1 MQLLGVKREEGG
13 GGGVLKEDLVSKK
26 LENLVQNQDQ
36 DGDREQNQQDY
47 EDVGDKEEIEEEHI
61 KQQLQTAY
69 SHYGKTLLE
78 RASAKASG
86 GMDWLRKGLGTVT
99 GTQKVY
105 EWLQTRVEDESFVKC
120 LEDAREANN
129 LSYSSKTK
137 SSSPP
142 ALKQVEKE
150 VLAQAHQGSESESE
164 SERRLNGQEA
174 EGLSEGWE
182 LVEKEEVLDAM
193 ALFIAAYIQAHP
205 QAMNMKPHEL
215 QQALSGAFKELRK
228 SKVVVL
234 WQWGST
240 IWRLGAMSYGAFTV
254 YTNPWLVRTVLQATW
269 CCSRLAIGATAT
281 AIGLL

>member
-1 MQLLGVKREEGG
+1 MLHEEEA
-13 GGGVLKEDLVSKK
+13 VLVSRK
-26 LENLVQNQDQ
+26 QHPTGHGQDH
-36 DGDREQNQQDY
+36 EQK
-47 EDVGDKEEIEEEHI
+47 KEEEEEEHI

-78 RASAKASG
+78 KASAKASG
-86 GMDWLRKGLGTVT
+86 GMDWLKKGLGTVT

-105 EWLQTRVEDESFVKC
+105 EWLQDRVEDESFVRC
-120 LEDAREANN
+120 LESAREDA
-129 LSYSSKTK
+129 K
-137 SSSPP
+137 SNSFSSPPSP
-142 ALKQVEKE
+142 ALKQVESE
-150 VLAQAHQGSESESE
+150 VLAQAHEEDE
-164 SERRLNGQEA
+164 DSERRLNGQEA

-205 QAMNMKPHEL
+205 QAMNMKPQEL

>member
-1 MQLLGVKREEGG
+1 MLHEEEA
-13 GGGVLKEDLVSKK
+13 VLVPRKHQHGHGQN
-26 LENLVQNQDQ
+26 LEQKND
-36 DGDREQNQQDY
+36 DD
-47 EDVGDKEEIEEEHI
+47 EEEEEHI

-78 RASAKASG
+78 KASAKASG
-86 GMDWLRKGLGTVT
+86 GMEWLKKGLGTVR

-105 EWLQTRVEDESFVKC
+105 EWLQDRVEDESFVRC
-120 LEDAREANN
+120 LESAREDVKNN
-129 LSYSSKTK
+129 NF
-137 SSSPP
+137 SSSP
-142 ALKQVEKE
+142 ALKQVESE
-150 VLAQAHQGSESESE
+150 VLAQAHDEDEDSER
-164 SERRLNGQEA
+164 RRLNGEEA

-182 LVEKEEVLDAM
+182 IVEKEEVLDAM